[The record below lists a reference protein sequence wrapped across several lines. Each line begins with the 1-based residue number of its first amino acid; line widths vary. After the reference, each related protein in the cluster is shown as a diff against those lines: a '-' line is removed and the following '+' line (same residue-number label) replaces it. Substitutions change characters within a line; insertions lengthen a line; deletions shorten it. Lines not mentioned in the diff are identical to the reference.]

1 MIDRRATISIPAA
14 INIKQLYT
22 VVIALLPAIAHFVV
36 PFTSYGWATIV
47 LGLFAPYAMFCFF
60 KKPHITLAAF
70 FIIVLIAYNIARSY
84 TSGRAVFLQII
95 VLIHVLAAFSNS
107 LDVRLFRKTLEV
119 VAVFS
124 AVIVI
129 GQSILYYGLHIKSQL
144 LIKSLL
150 IPDNRYYVDK
160 AVKAISFRPRAFFLE
175 PSHYAQYCITGI
187 LSLLFPE
194 RDCTDR
200 NNLKLAIIS
209 SIGIVLTRSGMGL
222 VMCFGAFGWY
232 ALFSNKKDRSRL
244 LKTIGL
250 ITLFILVIIIL
261 MQIPLVNGIVQ
272 RIIATDDSGYNAI
285 DGRLIFWD
293 RYIGHM
299 TPDEMVYGLGK
310 SIDTVTSDYMTG
322 LMSTIYQFGVVGV
335 VLNAI
340 VILLLAFH
348 GKHNVTIC
356 SGIVFVALFCFANVT
371 GFIRMIFWLCLLV
384 VIGEKEVRVNGNQ

>member
-36 PFTSYGWATIV
+36 PFTGYGWATIL

-119 VAVFS
+119 VAIFS
-124 AVIVI
+124 AWIVIV
-129 GQSILYYGLHIKSQL
+129 QSILYFGLHIKTQL
-144 LIKSLL
+144 LIRSF
-150 IPDNRYYVDK
+150 ITAENQYYIDNALR
-160 AVKAISFRPRAFFLE
+160 ATNFRPRAFFLE
-175 PSHYAQYCITGI
+175 PSHYAQYCIVGI

-194 RDCTDR
+194 RDIAGR
-200 NNLKLAIIS
+200 NNLKLAVIAT
-209 SIGIVLTRSGMGL
+209 IGVVLTRSGMGL

-232 ALFSNKKDRSRL
+232 ALFSNRKDRNRL
-244 LKTIGL
+244 LKTIGV
-250 ITLFILVIIIL
+250 ITLFIILTIIL
-261 MQIPLVNGIVQ
+261 VQIPFVNGIIQ
-272 RIIATDDSGYNAI
+272 RIISTDDVGYNAI
-285 DGRLIFWD
+285 DGRLIFWN
-293 RYIGHM
+293 RYVGHM

-322 LMSTIYQFGVVGV
+322 LMSTIYQFGIVGV
-335 VLNAI
+335 ALNAI
-340 VILLLAFH
+340 VVLLLTFH
-348 GKHNVTIC
+348 GKHNFTIC
-356 SGIVFVALFCFANVT
+356 CGFVFAALFCFANVT
-371 GFIRMIFWLCLLV
+371 GFFRMIFWLCLLV
-384 VIGEKEVRVNGNQ
+384 VTGEKEVDVYGGQ